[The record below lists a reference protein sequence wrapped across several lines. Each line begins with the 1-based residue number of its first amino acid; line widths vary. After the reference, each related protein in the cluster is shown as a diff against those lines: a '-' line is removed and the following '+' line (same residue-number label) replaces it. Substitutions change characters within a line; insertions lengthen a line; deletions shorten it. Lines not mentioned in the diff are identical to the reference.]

1 MVPSKRRIRG
11 EGSLYQRKGDG
22 RWVGSFYSEDGKR
35 ISVYGDTQ
43 KEALEKLKAAQRE
56 YEQGKLSTGPKQTV
70 KHYLEYWLEDVHKS
84 TIRLSSYLDT
94 GNSSIFISFP
104 LSDTSN

>member
-1 MVPSKRRIRG
+1 MTVVYCLTPARSGCRTQSIVIRHHCVSPGMPNVGHAHKQRKLTMAPSKRRIRG

-22 RWVGSFYSEDGKR
+22 RWVGSFYSEEGKR

-56 YEQGKLSTGPKQTV
+56 Y
-70 KHYLEYWLEDVHKS
+70 
-84 TIRLSSYLDT
+84 
-94 GNSSIFISFP
+94 
-104 LSDTSN
+104 